1 MSDDHVPRFGRGLLR
16 QALAQRLRERLADR
30 GGTAEPGAWRARSM
44 RALQVPAGVE
54 CLSDLAYGDHE
65 RHRLDVYRPPR
76 EDADRDPAPILVMA
90 HGGGWA
96 RGDKTH
102 APSIAHKLEHWSVAG
117 WIVVSVNYRFIPDAN
132 PREQAQD
139 LGCALAYVQRNAS
152 SWGGDAARLVLM
164 GHSAGA
170 HLAALISVDARLRTQ
185 AGAQTWCAT
194 VALDGAALDVVR
206 LMRAPHLPLFDRA
219 FGDDQALWQAASPT
233 LMLEEA
239 PPMPLLMVCSTP
251 RVDSVAQAEG
261 FVRRVHEL
269 GGRAELVQA
278 DLTHAQINDLTGAEG
293 PLTKAIDAFM
303 QRCIRRA

>member
-1 MSDDHVPRFGRGLLR
+1 MSDDHAPRFGRGLLR
-16 QALAQRLRERLADR
+16 QAIAQRLRERLA
-30 GGTAEPGAWRARSM
+30 GRS
-44 RALQVPAGVE
+44 LPIPDGVE
-54 CLSDLAYGDHE
+54 CHADLAYGSHE
-65 RHRLDVYRPPR
+65 RHRLDVYRPAR
-76 EDADRDPAPILVMA
+76 EDIEQDFAPILVMA

-102 APSIAHKLEHWSVAG
+102 APSIAHKLEHWSAAG

-139 LGCALAYVQRNAS
+139 LACALAYVQRNAA
-152 SWGGDAARLVLM
+152 SWGGDATRLVLM

-170 HLAALISVDARLRTQ
+170 HLAALISADAALRIQ

-219 FGDDQALWQAASPT
+219 FGADEALWQAASPT
-233 LMLEEA
+233 LMLQEA
-239 PPMPLLMVCSTP
+239 PPPMPMLMVCSAP
-251 RVDSVAQAEG
+251 RVDSVAQAEA
-261 FVRRVHEL
+261 FVHRVHEL
-269 GGRAELVQA
+269 GGRAEMVQA

-293 PLTKAIDAFM
+293 PLTNVIDAFM